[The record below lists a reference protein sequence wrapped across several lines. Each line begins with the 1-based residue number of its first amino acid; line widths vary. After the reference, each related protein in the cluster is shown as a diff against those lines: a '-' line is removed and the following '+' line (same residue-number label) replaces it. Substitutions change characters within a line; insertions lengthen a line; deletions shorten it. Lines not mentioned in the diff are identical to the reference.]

1 MTYTIQPL
9 LLSEVPTN
17 ESMMTYFLFYDRT
30 IINPMVAWYVNA
42 NGVNILID
50 TGINVE
56 DHKKIANIPMED
68 IQKFDD
74 ALASVGITA
83 DDVDLII
90 ATHLHYDHIAYANRC
105 KRAKVL
111 VQEDELD
118 FANSNHP
125 VFYRFYDR
133 SLFEG
138 LNFELVRGEKEV
150 LPGISVLPMKGHT
163 PGCQAVIIETVR
175 GKAVISGM
183 CAIKDNFY
191 PPGKLSKVW
200 PVIIPTMH
208 VNANQSYHDMLKLKS
223 IADILI
229 PNHDINFARMK
240 QIPNEQT

>member
-1 MTYTIQPL
+1 MAYVIQPL

-17 ESMMTYFLFYDRT
+17 ESMMTYFLFYDKT
-30 IINPMVAWYVNA
+30 VINPMVAWYVNA
-42 NGVNILID
+42 NGVNILVD

-56 DHKKIANIPMED
+56 DHKKFANIPMQD

-83 DDVDLII
+83 DCVDLIV
-90 ATHLHYDHIAYANRC
+90 ATHLHYDHIAYAKRC
-105 KRAKVL
+105 KRAKIL

-118 FANSNHP
+118 FAYSNHP
-125 VFYRFYDR
+125 VFHRLYDK
-133 SLFEG
+133 SLFQG
-138 LNFELVRGEKEV
+138 LNFELVRGEKEI

-191 PPGKLSKVW
+191 PPGKLSTIW

-208 VNANQSYHDMLKLKS
+208 VDSIQSYHDMLKLKS

-240 QIPNEQT
+240 QIPNEEA